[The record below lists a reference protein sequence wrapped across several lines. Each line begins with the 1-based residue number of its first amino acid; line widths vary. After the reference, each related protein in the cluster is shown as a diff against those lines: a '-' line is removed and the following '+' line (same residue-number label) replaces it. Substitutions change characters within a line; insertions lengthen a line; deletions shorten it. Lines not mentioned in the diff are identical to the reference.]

1 MPVGLRG
8 ADLYVM
14 RRAVALLCLTLVA
27 ATASGCSGA
36 DATEA
41 QTLLTQSDTAFA
53 QVRSTTFTARL
64 TMTADSQE
72 FGMTMRGGG
81 YVNGKHA
88 GDYYLV
94 ATADNL
100 PFRDLA
106 VTKQSGRISMTVDGL
121 PVANAPAQADGGN
134 PLKVADLSQYVKD
147 VKVEHGRVI
156 DGQSMVKITGVIDT
170 AGLAKGLLGDVA
182 SGSGLDF
189 SDALN
194 DTRVVVYLSEATH
207 LPERG
212 LIDMSIEL
220 DGQTVEMHLDFA
232 YTSYNERVEFP

>member
-1 MPVGLRG
+1 
-8 ADLYVM
+8 M
-14 RRAVALLCLTLVA
+14 RRAFALLCLSVVA

-41 QTLLTQSDTAFA
+41 QALLAESDTAFA
-53 QVRSTTFTARL
+53 QVRSTTFAARL
-64 TMTADSQE
+64 TMRADSQE
-72 FGMTMRGGG
+72 FGMTMSGGG
-81 YVNGKHA
+81 YVNGRRA

-100 PFRDLA
+100 PFSDLA
-106 VTKQSGRISMTVDGL
+106 VTKESGQVSVTVDGSE
-121 PVANAPAQADGGN
+121 VANAAAPADDQN
-134 PLKVADLSQYVKD
+134 PLQVADLSEYVKD
-147 VKVEHGRVI
+147 VKVEHGRII

-170 AGLAKGLLGDVA
+170 AGLAQGLLGDVA

-207 LPERG
+207 LPLRG
-212 LIDMSIEL
+212 LIDMSLEL
-220 DGQTVEMHLDFA
+220 DGQKVEMHLDFA

>member
-1 MPVGLRG
+1 MGLRG
-8 ADLYVM
+8 AIYTSM
-14 RRAVALLCLTLVA
+14 RRSVALLCLTLVA

-41 QTLLTQSDTAFA
+41 QALLTQSDTAFA
-53 QVRSTTFTARL
+53 HVKSTTFTARL

-81 YVNGKHA
+81 YVNGKRA

-100 PFRDLA
+100 PFRELG
-106 VTKQSGRISMTVDGL
+106 VTKESGRISMTVGS
-121 PVANAPAQADGGN
+121 PVANASVQADDGN
-134 PLKVADLSQYVKD
+134 PLQVADLSQYVKD

-156 DGQSMVKITGVIDT
+156 DGQTMVKITGVIDT

-182 SGSGLDF
+182 SRSGLDF
-189 SDALN
+189 SEALN

>member
-1 MPVGLRG
+1 
-8 ADLYVM
+8 M

-27 ATASGCSGA
+27 AMASGCSGA

-41 QTLLTQSDTAFA
+41 QALLTQSDTAFA
-53 QVRSTTFTARL
+53 QVKSTTFTARL

-100 PFRDLA
+100 PFRELA
-106 VTKQSGRISMTVDGL
+106 VTKQSGRISMTVDGS
-121 PVANAPAQADGGN
+121 PVANAPAQADDGN
-134 PLKVADLSQYVKD
+134 PLQVADLSQYVKD

-220 DGQTVEMHLDFA
+220 DGQTVEMHLDLA

>member
-1 MPVGLRG
+1 
-8 ADLYVM
+8 M
-14 RRAVALLCLTLVA
+14 RPAFALLLLTVVA

-41 QTLLTQSDTAFA
+41 QALLTQADAAFA
-53 QVRSTTFTARL
+53 QVKSTTFTARL

-81 YVNGKHA
+81 CLNGKRA

-94 ATADNL
+94 ATAQNL
-100 PFRDLA
+100 PFGELA
-106 VTKQSGRISMTVDGL
+106 VTKKSGHVAVTMDGS
-121 PVANAPAQADGGN
+121 PVAGASATADDQN
-134 PLKVADLSQYVKD
+134 PLQIADLSQYVKD
-147 VKVEHGRVI
+147 VKVEHGKII
-156 DGQSMVKITGVIDT
+156 DGQSMVKVTGVIDT

-182 SGSGLDF
+182 TGSGVDF
-189 SDALN
+189 SGALN

-207 LPERG
+207 LPLRG

-220 DGQTVEMHLDFA
+220 AGEKVEMHLDFA

>member
-1 MPVGLRG
+1 
-8 ADLYVM
+8 M
-14 RRAVALLCLTLVA
+14 RRAVALICLTVVA

-41 QTLLTQSDTAFA
+41 QALLRQSDKAFA
-53 QVRSTTFTARL
+53 QVKSTTFTARL

-72 FGMTMRGGG
+72 FGITMRGGG

-94 ATADNL
+94 ATAENL
-100 PFRDLA
+100 PFSELA
-106 VTKQSGRISMTVDGL
+106 VTKESGHVSMTIDGS
-121 PVANAPAQADGGN
+121 PVANAARPADDQN
-134 PLKVADLSQYVKD
+134 PLQVANLSQYVKD
-147 VKVEHGRVI
+147 VKVERSRII

-170 AGLAKGLLGDVA
+170 AGLAKGLLGDVV
-182 SGSGLDF
+182 SGSGLDL

-207 LPERG
+207 LPLRG
-212 LIDMSIEL
+212 LIDMGIEV
-220 DGQTVEMHLDFA
+220 DGEKVEMHLDFA

>member
-1 MPVGLRG
+1 MS
-8 ADLYVM
+8 M
-14 RRAVALLCLTLVA
+14 RRALALLCLTVLA

-41 QTLLTQSDTAFA
+41 QALLTQADTAFA

-72 FGMTMRGGG
+72 FGMTMKGGG
-81 YVNGKHA
+81 YVNGKRA

-94 ATADNL
+94 ATAENL
-100 PFRDLA
+100 PFGDLA
-106 VTKQSGRISMTVDGL
+106 VTKKSGRVSVTMDGS
-121 PVANAPAQADGGN
+121 PVANASAPADDQSPLQA
-134 PLKVADLSQYVKD
+134 ADFSQYVKD
-147 VKVEHGRVI
+147 VKVEHGRII

-170 AGLAKGLLGDVA
+170 AGLAKGLLGGVA
-182 SGSGLDF
+182 TGSGLDF

-207 LPERG
+207 LPMRR

-220 DGQTVEMHLDFA
+220 YGEKVEMHLDFA

>member
-1 MPVGLRG
+1 
-8 ADLYVM
+8 M
-14 RRAVALLCLTLVA
+14 RRAFALLCLTVLA

-36 DATEA
+36 DAVEA
-41 QTLLTQSDTAFA
+41 QALLTQADTAFT
-53 QVRSTTFTARL
+53 QVKSTTFTARL
-64 TMTADSQE
+64 TMTAGSQE

-94 ATADNL
+94 ATAENL
-100 PFRDLA
+100 PFNELA
-106 VTKQSGRISMTVDGL
+106 VTKESGHVSMMLDGS
-121 PVANAPAQADGGN
+121 PVANVSAPSGGDRN
-134 PLKVADLSQYVKD
+134 PLQVADLSEYVKD
-147 VKVEHGRVI
+147 VKVEHGRII

-182 SGSGLDF
+182 SGSGIDL

-207 LPERG
+207 LPLRG

-220 DGQTVEMHLDFA
+220 DGEKVEMHLDFA

>member
-1 MPVGLRG
+1 
-8 ADLYVM
+8 M
-14 RRAVALLCLTLVA
+14 RRAVALLCLTVVA

-53 QVRSTTFTARL
+53 QVKSTTFTARL

-100 PFRDLA
+100 PFRELA
-106 VTKQSGRISMTVDGL
+106 VTKESGRISMTVDGS
-121 PVANAPAQADGGN
+121 PVANDASAPEDDQN
-134 PLKVADLSQYVKD
+134 PLQVADLSQYVKD
-147 VKVEHGRVI
+147 VKVEHGRII